1 MFNKYVELINVVED
15 LDKKTD
21 NQLTTVQDSGITPIS
36 IAIYV
41 LASLS
46 LVFSIILIV
55 SALFICQCNKFSI
68 RKLIYPSC
76 FIISIIGILFF
87 IISLVMSAATMG
99 THYACHYIDIGLQTK
114 A

>member
-1 MFNKYVELINVVED
+1 MVEN

-21 NQLTTVQDSGITPIS
+21 NQLTTGQNIGITPIS
-36 IAIYV
+36 VAIYV
-41 LASLS
+41 LAALS
-46 LVFSIILIV
+46 LLFSIILII
-55 SALFICQCNKFSI
+55 SAICVCQCNKFSI
-68 RKLIYPSC
+68 RKLMYPSC
-76 FIISIIGILFF
+76 FFISIIGILFF